1 MAVMLLIVIA
11 SLFLFPYCHI
21 KSKLIDS
28 LLDNKSKSFVV
39 QEYIFHVFHE
49 STKNRFADTYT
60 LNNGFS

>member
-1 MAVMLLIVIA
+1 MAVMLLIVIV

-21 KSKLIDS
+21 KSKIDS
-28 LLDNKSKSFVV
+28 SLDNKSKSSIV